1 MLRAAGLGS
10 RSSLASLA
18 EFPWQPNIVRCYG
31 TPAMKKPD
39 VPVIKINSNLSLQ
52 RANSAGTKSPKD
64 RPLVL
69 LLSWLAAKQRHLD
82 NFAAFY
88 LSRGC
93 DVLTVKLRPMQ
104 LLLPTVGTQ
113 VIARDVVS
121 FLQSKEQRDRQI
133 LVHGFS
139 VGGYLYGEIIQK
151 MLASQTES
159 HEITRRIIGQIYDS
173 PVDLQNIPVGI
184 SKALTKNPLAQRS
197 MQTSLQMYL
206 RVMNSAA
213 TKHYHKSSYTFHHNP
228 VSAPSL
234 FFYSH
239 TDPVGTAESNERVM
253 SSLKTNMGY
262 ENVYSKAFE
271 DSPHVSHMYK
281 HQNEYMST
289 LKGFLSQI
297 EYFREALV
305 ENKELA
311 DFVGEEGRDDE
322 VEVKK

>member
-1 MLRAAGLGS
+1 MLRAAGLGVH

-31 TPAMKKPD
+31 TPASNKPKT
-39 VPVIKINSNLSLQ
+39 PIIKINNNLSLQ
-52 RANSAGTKSPKD
+52 KAATSSSSDSPKE

-113 VIARDVVS
+113 VIARDVVN
-121 FLQSKEQRDRQI
+121 FLQSKEQRGRKI

-139 VGGYLYGEIIQK
+139 VGGYLYGEILQR

-159 HEITRRIIGQIYDS
+159 REITSRIIGQIYDS

-184 SKALTKNPLAQRS
+184 SKALTQNRLAQRS
-197 MQTSLQMYL
+197 MQGSLQVYL
-206 RVMNSAA
+206 RVMHSAA
-213 TKHYHKSSYTFHHNP
+213 TKHYYKSSHMFHHNP

-239 TDPVGTAESNERVM
+239 TDPVGTAEANERVIT
-253 SSLKTNMGY
+253 SLKTVMGY
-262 ENVYSKAFE
+262 DNIYSKAFE

-281 HQNEYMST
+281 HRDEYMGT
-289 LKGFLSQI
+289 LKAFLTKI
-297 EYFREALV
+297 DYFKEAL
-305 ENKELA
+305 EEYRELE
-311 DFVGEEGRDDE
+311 DFVGEDE
-322 VEVKK
+322 SKDEK